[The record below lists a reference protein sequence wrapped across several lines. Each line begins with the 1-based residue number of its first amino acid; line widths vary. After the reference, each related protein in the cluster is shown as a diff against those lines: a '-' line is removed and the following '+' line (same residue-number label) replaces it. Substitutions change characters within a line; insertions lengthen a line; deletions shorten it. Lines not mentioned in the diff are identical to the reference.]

1 MREFFTTA
9 CPFHDLDERFTWEKH
24 TYNICAKVGVGIG
37 IMRRMKPF
45 VPVETLKLIYNALVQ
60 PYFDYCSPLWD
71 NCESGLREKLQ
82 RLQNRAA
89 RVITGFTFD
98 IRSVDVLN
106 MLGWESL
113 DQRRNYTKSIY
124 MYKIINDH
132 AAPNL
137 KQLFR
142 DAVKAIPL
150 MILGIVK
157 LI

>member
-1 MREFFTTA
+1 LIIVA
-9 CPFHDLDERFTWEKH
+9 LD
-24 TYNICAKVGVGIG
+24 
-37 IMRRMKPF
+37 
-45 VPVETLKLIYNALVQ
+45 
-60 PYFDYCSPLWD
+60 LWD
-71 NCESGLREKLQ
+71 NCGSGLREKLQ

-89 RVITGFTFD
+89 IVITGSTFD

-113 DQRRNYTKSIY
+113 DQRRNYTKSMY

-142 DAVKAIPL
+142 RCSEGDPR

>member
-1 MREFFTTA
+1 M
-9 CPFHDLDERFTWEKH
+9 
-24 TYNICAKVGVGIG
+24 
-37 IMRRMKPF
+37 
-45 VPVETLKLIYNALVQ
+45 Q

-71 NCESGLREKLQ
+71 NCGSGLREKLQ

-89 RVITGFTFD
+89 RVLTGSTLD
-98 IRSVDVLN
+98 IRSVDALN

-142 DAVKAIPL
+142 RCSEGDSPSL
-150 MILGIVK
+150 
-157 LI
+157 

>member
-1 MREFFTTA
+1 M
-9 CPFHDLDERFTWEKH
+9 
-24 TYNICAKVGVGIG
+24 
-37 IMRRMKPF
+37 
-45 VPVETLKLIYNALVQ
+45 
-60 PYFDYCSPLWD
+60 
-71 NCESGLREKLQ
+71 GLGEKLQ

-89 RVITGFTFD
+89 RVITGSTFH

-124 MYKIINDH
+124 MYKITNDH

-137 KQLFR
+137 KQLFD

-157 LI
+157 LIYSITKTKERIS